1 MDWRPRTST
10 QPPAWAPLQVLPALL
25 PPQSLPLHEL
35 VMDNAVRWVLK
46 KAKQLGPFN
55 LAPPRLPRR
64 CLRVSRGHQRAG
76 APSRNLHPSEFLLI
90 HVCQSHE
97 PVQVMLF
104 LFERHVNHHKRSK
117 QTFADRDLRVPDNGF
132 MQPQFAGVDH
142 SSGERHRSSARMRD
156 AGASTHV
163 ARVRSCVN
171 DAQRAAPRKL
181 RGGATGLCLRRPGL
195 PRRSSSRSRGGPVVQ
210 TGATRATFSTA
221 SSSA

>member
-25 PPQSLPLHEL
+25 PPQSLPLHEF

-97 PVQVMLF
+97 PVRVMLVRIE
-104 LFERHVNHHKRSK
+104 ERVNHYNASK
-117 QTFADRDLRVPDNGF
+117 QVFAGRDFRVPRKGVSITP
-132 MQPQFAGVDH
+132 MLCGVRAG
-142 SSGERHRSSARMRD
+142 SAQLLSGRCRSTTPRWP
-156 AGASTHV
+156 GAVS
-163 ARVRSCVN
+163 
-171 DAQRAAPRKL
+171 P
-181 RGGATGLCLRRPGL
+181 
-195 PRRSSSRSRGGPVVQ
+195 
-210 TGATRATFSTA
+210 
-221 SSSA
+221 

>member
-132 MQPQFAGVDH
+132 MQPQFAAVDH
-142 SSGERHRSSARMRD
+142 SSGEQDRSSAQMLD
-156 AGASTHV
+156 AGVS
-163 ARVRSCVN
+163 RS
-171 DAQRAAPRKL
+171 
-181 RGGATGLCLRRPGL
+181 RGGQVLRKRRPARRIPHAAGRRATGLCLRRTAL

-210 TGATRATFSTA
+210 TGTTRATFSTV